1 MKRFAFLT
9 HPLNIGQLKNFSPF
23 SRKALGFL
31 QNIFS
36 KDKLPFSIFKIRK
49 VRSSRGEEIESYFLV
64 LPFLP
69 EQIKKSGEDWLLEKI
84 SQANE
89 TAGKLDCQ
97 ILGLGGY
104 AAVIGDEIFKANKL
118 KLPVTTGSAFTAWS
132 VFEAIYRL
140 AKTKNIDL
148 KKSHLAII
156 GATSAIG
163 ALCAK
168 KLAGFVSRISI
179 NSIDNAKLHQ
189 LEETILHLGAAQVNA
204 SLSVLKAI
212 EDAEIIIFAEALT
225 QPNLN
230 LEGLR
235 SGAVVCDV
243 SVEGGIAEKLNLRS
257 DITILD
263 AGLIKMP
270 YAAKFRLD
278 AGLPKDIIPASLAET
293 MLLTFENRFINYS
306 LGENINPDRMEE
318 IANIAV
324 QQGFEVWAP
333 QAPVL

>member
-9 HPLNIGQLKNFSPF
+9 HPINTKQLKNFSPL
-23 SRKALGFL
+23 SRKVLSFFK
-31 QNIFS
+31 NIFS
-36 KDKLPFSIFKIRK
+36 KDKLPFSILKIRK
-49 VRSSRGEEIESYFLV
+49 VRSSQGEEIESYFLI

-69 EQIKKSGEDWLLEKI
+69 DEIKKSGEDWLLEKI

-89 TAGKLDCQ
+89 VAGKLDCQ

-104 AAVIGDEIFKANKL
+104 AAIIGDKISKVNKL

-140 AKTKNIDL
+140 AKAKNIDL

-179 NSIDNAKLHQ
+179 NAIDNTKLQQ
-189 LEETILHLGAAQVNA
+189 LEKAILNLGAAQVNV

-243 SVEGGIAEKLNLRS
+243 SVKGSIAERLSLRS

-270 YAAKFRLD
+270 YAAKFRLNT
-278 AGLPKDIIPASLAET
+278 GLPRDVIPASLAET
-293 MLLTFENRFINYS
+293 ILLTFENRFINYS

-324 QQGFEVWAP
+324 QHGFEVWVP